1 MEIDDDTNIDNDM
14 DNNMD
19 DDIEN
24 DIDDICYDLKDMSV
38 TGYFKYGLK
47 EQPETVFSNER
58 ELLFAL
64 HHTCRCYDNCHLMRR
79 LTIYV
84 SVKSEEKI
92 TYGKIF
98 DEIEKQVKDYYTE
111 LSLIYGISLDRMYCD
126 HRVII
131 MFLINR
137 KNQYDIVCG
146 R

>member
-1 MEIDDDTNIDNDM
+1 MSK
-14 DNNMD
+14 NMD
-19 DDIEN
+19 TGM
-24 DIDDICYDLKDMSV
+24 DDICSEFKEMSV

-47 EQPETVFSNER
+47 ERPETVFSNEQ

-64 HHTCRCYDNCHLMRR
+64 HHTCRCYDNCHFMRR

-111 LSLIYGISLDRMYCD
+111 ISLVYGLSLEQMYCD
-126 HRVII
+126 HRVIR
-131 MFLINR
+131 MFLISR
-137 KNQYDIVCG
+137 LNQYDIVCG
-146 R
+146 I